1 MILPQPV
8 VWGGIRMFLRRFER
22 RKNGKVNTYWALVE
36 SYRTAKGSRQRLVAY
51 LGELK
56 PGEQSGWAQLG
67 QDLDGKPPPAA
78 TLFDPSAEA
87 AAAVDDAV
95 WVELRGVRM
104 ERLRGFGDVWLSL
117 GLWRLLELDVLLEKL
132 MPAGREEVPWA
143 TVAAILTVARFC
155 RPQSELRIEQL
166 WYRGTALDDL
176 LGVSVDKVH
185 TDRLYAGMD
194 HVLPHKEVIEKHLQQ
209 RIGVLFAPPH
219 ELLIYDVTSTYFEG
233 ECAANPLAKRGHS
246 RDHRRDCLQVCIG
259 LVVTEEGLPL
269 GYEVFEGNR
278 HDSKTLATIIDAM
291 EKKYGRSQRIWVLDR
306 GIVSEANLELLRS
319 RGGRYI
325 VGTAKSMLRQF
336 ERHLTEQD
344 WTEVQSGVE
353 VKKVVSA
360 DGLEQFVLARSPDR
374 RAKEKAMHER
384 FLKRMEDGLKRLQ
397 VAAEQGRLRD
407 EGQAQRRLGRLLQKN
422 SRAAKA
428 FQVKIEKRSRPE
440 GKSHLRITWE
450 KDSAWTQYA
459 TLTEGCYLLRTNIT
473 DLDPAVLWKQY
484 IQLTEAEWAFRI
496 SKDELRLRPIWHQ
509 KKERV
514 LAHILVCFLAYVLW
528 KTLAQWMRRSGLGDA
543 PRMLVDELA
552 KIRSGDV
559 VLPTKTAAAEVG
571 PTIRL
576 RCVTEPDAGQKV
588 LLNRLGLSLPRRLR
602 YRPDEDGV

>member
-1 MILPQPV
+1 
-8 VWGGIRMFLRRFER
+8 MFLRRFER

-36 SYRTAKGSRQRLVAY
+36 SYRTAKGSRQRVIAY

-56 PGEQSGWAQLG
+56 AGEQSGWAQLG
-67 QDLDGKPPPAA
+67 QNLNGKPPPVP
-78 TLFDPSAEA
+78 TLFDPPAAEA
-87 AAAVDDAV
+87 TTVDDAV
-95 WVELRGVRM
+95 WVELRGVRL
-104 ERLRGFGDVWLSL
+104 ERLRGFGDIWLSL
-117 GLWRLLELDVLLEKL
+117 GLWRLLELDALLQRL
-132 MPAGREEVPWA
+132 MPDGREEVAWA
-143 TVAAILTVARFC
+143 TVAAILTIARFC

-176 LGVSVDKVH
+176 LGVPIDKVH

-194 HVLPHKEVIEKHLQQ
+194 QLLPHKEAIEKHLRQ
-209 RIGVLFAPPH
+209 RLGDLFAPPH

-233 ECAANPLAKRGHS
+233 QCAANPLAKRGHS
-246 RDHRRDCLQVCIG
+246 RDHRPDCLQVCIG

-278 HDSKTLATIIDAM
+278 HDSKTLKTIIDAM

-306 GIVSEANLELLRS
+306 GIVSEENLELLRS

-325 VGTAKSMLRQF
+325 VGTPKSMLRQF
-336 ERHLTEQD
+336 EQQLTEHD
-344 WTEVQSGVE
+344 WTALQSGVE
-353 VKKVVSA
+353 VKQVVSA
-360 DGLEQFVLARSPDR
+360 DGIEQFVLARSPDR

-384 FLKRMEDGLKRLQ
+384 FLKRMEDGLTRLQ
-397 VAAEQGRLRD
+397 AAMTQGRLKD

-422 SRAAKA
+422 ARAAKS
-428 FQVKIEKRSRPE
+428 FQVKIEKMPQPE
-440 GKSHLRITWE
+440 GKAHLRIIWE
-450 KDSAWTQYA
+450 KDAAWTQYA

-473 DLDPAVLWKQY
+473 DLAPAVLWKQY

-559 VLPTKTAAAEVG
+559 VLPIKTDAGEVG
-571 PTIRL
+571 STVRL

-602 YRPDEDGV
+602 CLHREKKAIE